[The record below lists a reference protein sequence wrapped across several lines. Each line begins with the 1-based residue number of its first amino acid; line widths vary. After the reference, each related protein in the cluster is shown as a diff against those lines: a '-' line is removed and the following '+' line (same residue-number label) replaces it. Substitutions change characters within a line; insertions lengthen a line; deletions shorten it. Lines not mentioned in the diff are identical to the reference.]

1 MRLNLLKKINPLR
14 GNKDEKG
21 FALIELNGNLEWPM
35 VGLENRPKKGF
46 REELKAN

>member
-1 MRLNLLKKINPLR
+1 MAGRLLASLASISREMMAAKVL
-14 GNKDEKG
+14 
-21 FALIELNGNLEWPM
+21 LNGNLEWPM